1 MRHVPMDLAKIV
13 ASYLVKPVIKPHKWL
28 PLRRGE
34 IFIDVRYGI
43 VRDIYAYWR
52 RGTIHYPSVNL
63 DWNDLL
69 TNPDKVNILEQ
80 TINDIK
86 SKSQIMNWYDASYM
100 ASVTKTYPEI
110 NNEFLLLNQHL
121 IDKKYTDEKITKKS
135 KQAYNALNR
144 IDQNSCV
151 LL

>member
-28 PLRRGE
+28 PLCREELIINARHAIGM
-34 IFIDVRYGI
+34 
-43 VRDIYAYWR
+43 DIYTHWDH
-52 RGTIHYPSVNL
+52 GTIHYPSVNL

-86 SKSQIMNWYDASYM
+86 SKSPMLNWYDASYM
-100 ASVTKTYPEI
+100 ASVTKSYPEI

-121 IDKKYTDEKITKKS
+121 IDKKYTDEKIIKKS